1 MPRCPASSA
10 GLRSTRACASGS
22 TGALRARWHQQVYS
36 HAQLCC
42 ARSADGASDGHCCA
56 LSLCSWVLTWSMT
69 ILASSMYLRAR
80 EEALLVPH
88 AHSSFCTA
96 WSGRRCMRSC
106 ARPSVLLCFIK
117 PTLGNCYVWSRGF
130 IVSEPRET
138 HPQSEISNVPTL
150 PCPPLDNPGLGCPDP
165 HPPP

>member
-117 PTLGNCYVWSRGF
+117 PILGNCYVRSWGF
-130 IVSEPRET
+130 PESWASQGRRTHDPRSLT
-138 HPQSEISNVPTL
+138 SL
-150 PCPPLDNPGLGCPDP
+150 P
-165 HPPP
+165 HPAPP